1 MQSFYEFVDAAIIL
15 FSRFNVKSM
24 HLRYYCKLFALFV
37 KSQQMQA
44 KIERECY
51 FAAVLEMAFRPLT
64 CSRAERM
71 SCPPMQST
79 QSMRALLI
87 SCRLIVVTRA

>member
-1 MQSFYEFVDAAIIL
+1 
-15 FSRFNVKSM
+15 
-24 HLRYYCKLFALFV
+24 
-37 KSQQMQA
+37 MQA